1 MSNKSKIK
9 GKSWER
15 DVANF
20 LTKHYNESFLRVPNS
35 GAFVGGYN
43 IYRTQTMTEQQVKSF
58 KGDIIPG
65 PSFSNLVIECKNYK
79 DLCLED
85 LLKYTKNPKCIGI
98 GESGLDFFYEN
109 SSKELQIKLFKIHIE
124 AARKSSLPLIVHTRA
139 ADNKTIEILQNEM
152 KKGIF
157 SGLIHCF
164 STSRELAEKA
174 IDLGFYISISGII
187 TFNKSNELRNIV
199 KELPLNRLLVETD
212 APYLAP
218 EPFRGKCNEP
228 SYVLET
234 AKYIANLLN
243 LSCEEFCNKTTENF
257 YRLFSKST

>member
-1 MSNKSKIK
+1 MNNKIIDSHCHLNFPQFKNKLDEIINRALDKGVSKMLTISTKLNDISKIE
-9 GKSWER
+9 GISNSYSN
-15 DVANF
+15 V
-20 LTKHYNESFLRVPNS
+20 YNS
-35 GAFVGGYN
+35 VG
-43 IYRTQTMTEQQVKSF
+43 IH
-58 KGDIIPG
+58 PH
-65 PSFSNLVIECKNYK
+65 ECKNYK

-152 KKGIF
+152 KKGVF